1 MRFIGIAGIL
11 LSVFMMVKP
20 FDHRNNDCG
29 SAIFPEW
36 SYPSAITYTPR
47 DPDSPIQKA
56 LDRAREIAP
65 VRSKASV
72 EPPRK
77 ARSKW
82 MTCEDEINERRVI
95 YGVVGIF
102 GLGVFFFGGNLIN
115 TGRVTG
121 VKEDEDKQQ

>member
-36 SYPSAITYTPR
+36 NYPRATTYTPP

-56 LDRAREIAP
+56 LDRAREMAP
-65 VRSKASV
+65 VEV
-72 EPPRK
+72 EGAVEMTLEPT
-77 ARSKW
+77 SKW
-82 MTCEDEINERRVI
+82 MSCEDEINERRVI

>member
-20 FDHRNNDCG
+20 FDIRNSDCG

-36 SYPSAITYTPR
+36 NHPS
-47 DPDSPIQKA
+47 
-56 LDRAREIAP
+56 
-65 VRSKASV
+65 
-72 EPPRK
+72 
-77 ARSKW
+77 
-82 MTCEDEINERRVI
+82 CEDEINERRVI

>member
-11 LSVFMMVKP
+11 LSIFMMVKP

-36 SYPSAITYTPR
+36 SYPRATAYTPQN
-47 DPDSPIQKA
+47 PDSPIQKA
-56 LDRAREIAP
+56 LDRAREMAP
-65 VRSKASV
+65 VAVKASP
-72 EPPRK
+72 ET
-77 ARSKW
+77 RSKW
-82 MTCEDEINERRVI
+82 ITCEDEINKRRVI

>member
-11 LSVFMMVKP
+11 LSAFMMIKP
-20 FDHRNNDCG
+20 FEAHSDNCG
-29 SAIFPEW
+29 SPIFPETKE
-36 SYPSAITYTPR
+36 PTYGIINIPR
-47 DPDSPIQKA
+47 DSNDPLSKA
-56 LDRAREIAP
+56 LDRIGEKVSMEKGSP
-65 VRSKASV
+65 SKKSTN
-72 EPPRK
+72 R
-77 ARSKW
+77 

-121 VKEDEDKQQ
+121 VKEDEDKQ